1 MCCEIWLNIATIA
14 SPIVGVAAIIVALII
29 SHRSSRD
36 AQKQIDALQKQ
47 IDAYKVAQAPDK
59 LEQFEQYKKQL
70 EELDE
75 QIEDAQQKYEVV
87 NPFLGR
93 GGAMIDDLIYLEDK
107 KRQENELK
115 QLKNKRKH
123 IVKQIQLIES
133 FLEN

>member
-36 AQKQIDALQKQ
+36 TQKQIDALQKQ

-59 LEQFEQYKKQL
+59 LEQFEQYKKQV

-87 NPFLGR
+87 NPFFGR
-93 GGAMIDDLIYLEDK
+93 GGATIDDLIYLEDK
-107 KRQENELK
+107 KRQANELK